1 VHKKLQ
7 SPKKTV
13 NHRVAGSSPA
23 WGEPAKSSTF
33 SDYLRHLFAIIQKNA
48 FSSGFSFAS

>member
-1 VHKKLQ
+1 VHKNLQ

-23 WGEPAKSSTF
+23 WGGEPAKSSTY
-33 SDYLRHLFAIIQKNA
+33 SDYLRHLPLIQKND
-48 FSSGFSFAS
+48 FCS